1 MLKISSFLTR
11 IALATGLFLIATNV
25 NAQQTYKC
33 KVNGTVTYQQ
43 DPCPTGQVRKP
54 LTLQELNAG
63 EKKRREIAAAVG
75 VEKSAVTSAVTQEKI
90 STNPKSPQNSQ
101 SSEKLTPTASNAPTV
116 STSSSSFS
124 CDGRKHCSQMKSCA
138 EAHFFLA
145 NCPGVKMD
153 GDKDGIP
160 CEEQWCTR

>member
-1 MLKISSFLTR
+1 MLKISSFLTW
-11 IALATGLFLIATNV
+11 IALITGLFLIAASV
-25 NAQQTYKC
+25 NAQQMYKC

-43 DPCPTGQVRKP
+43 DPCPVGQVRKP
-54 LTLQELNAG
+54 PTLQELNAG
-63 EKKRREIAAAVG
+63 EKKRREAAAAVA
-75 VEKSAVTSAVTQEKI
+75 VEKSAVTSAVTQEK
-90 STNPKSPQNSQ
+90 TAADPKSPQNSQ
-101 SSEKLTPTASNAPTV
+101 SSEKFTPTASTAPTA

>member
-1 MLKISSFLTR
+1 MLKISSFLTWV
-11 IALATGLFLIATNV
+11 AFVTGLFLIAASV
-25 NAQQTYKC
+25 NAQQMYKC

-43 DPCPTGQVRKP
+43 DPCPVGQVRKP
-54 LTLQELNAG
+54 PTLQELNAG
-63 EKKRREIAAAVG
+63 EKKRREAAAAVAA
-75 VEKSAVTSAVTQEKI
+75 EKSAVTSAVTQEK
-90 STNPKSPQNSQ
+90 TAADPKSPQNSQ
-101 SSEKLTPTASNAPTV
+101 SSEKFTPTASTAPTA
-116 STSSSSFS
+116 SASSSSFS

>member
-1 MLKISSFLTR
+1 MLKISSFLNL
-11 IALATGLFLIATNV
+11 IALISGLFLVNTSV
-25 NAQQTYKC
+25 NAQQMFKC
-33 KVNGTVTYQQ
+33 KVNGTVTFQQ
-43 DPCPTGQVRKP
+43 DPCPVGQIRKP
-54 LTLQELNAG
+54 PTLQELNAG
-63 EKKRREIAAAVG
+63 EKKRREAAAAVA
-75 VEKSAVTSAVTQEKI
+75 VEKSAVTQEK
-90 STNPKSPQNSQ
+90 TAADPKNSQNSQNSQ
-101 SSEKLTPTASNAPTV
+101 SSEKFTPTASNAPTA
-116 STSSSSFS
+116 SASSSSFS